1 MKLLK
6 FFIVLLAS
14 AALLTAAVFTRSATS
29 QSFPEAPAG
38 FDNKTNGMSDQTTF
52 DMDRA
57 AFEERDELAEGLH
70 RRRRVLGERRRQEKR
85 EKDQAM
91 HDCDILRSVA
101 HSLST
106 TGRRSSAG
114 DSVST
119 RFRRVESV
127 FQEAGEDV
135 GLDRHREILL
145 GSRAE
150 SGSFDSIV
158 L

>member
-57 AFEERDELAEGLH
+57 AFEERDELAEGLGPVYNAQSCAECHQNPVTGSASQVTVIRAGH
-70 RRRRVLGERRRQEKR
+70 RDRNGNFVEAPGGSLINDRAIQAGLQET
-85 EKDQAM
+85 
-91 HDCDILRSVA
+91 V
-101 HSLST
+101 
-106 TGRRSSAG
+106 
-114 DSVST
+114 
-119 RFRRVESV
+119 
-127 FQEAGEDV
+127 
-135 GLDRHREILL
+135 
-145 GSRAE
+145 
-150 SGSFDSIV
+150 
-158 L
+158 